1 MCKYEMIIQFMI
13 IMHMNDMKQFVQIKK
28 IILRSSLVI
37 SNQNV
42 LSDQYRLNENINV
55 WYLVIFNH
63 VD

>member
-13 IMHMNDMKQFVQIKK
+13 IMHMNDMKKFVQIKK

-63 VD
+63 AD